1 MESRLIFRHLQKAL
15 KLSITQVAKVG
26 EAISWLLQVQ
36 TPLKPGENGPRP
48 KHERDA
54 SEIAEAITA
63 KLTRKA
69 L

>member
-1 MESRLIFRHLQKAL
+1 L
-15 KLSITQVAKVG
+15 KLSVTQTAKVG
-26 EAISWLLQVQ
+26 EAVSWLLQVQ
-36 TPLKPGENGPRP
+36 TPLTTGENGSRP

-63 KLTRKA
+63 RLTRKV